1 MPTKIS
7 MMCYIH
13 DFTEQLTQ
21 EFTVKKIMAIARLN
35 DDDLTKIVYLRVKVF
50 IPVDP
55 NISCQ
60 FEDFTNGQLIKIC

>member
-35 DDDLTKIVYLRVKVF
+35 DDDLTKIVYLRFLKRKVRHLCQLLIDNMGF
-50 IPVDP
+50 DNMPM
-55 NISCQ
+55 IS
-60 FEDFTNGQLIKIC
+60 